1 MHHHYKDIRDR
12 IAESP
17 KWWDEEAVPRYCD
30 FSPKETANIYR
41 NEVALVLIACQAC
54 ERRFKVAFSRGAFHS
69 HPTLEAYIRNGS
81 LHYGDPPNV
90 ECCPAGAT
98 MNCDDL
104 KVLEYWRQSKQ
115 TGYEWVRVPEL
126 EVVLDAELYVEGE
139 ENDA

>member
-12 IAESP
+12 IAEPP
-17 KWWDEEAVPRYCD
+17 KWFDEEAVPRYCD
-30 FSPKETANIYR
+30 FSPNQKASIYAD
-41 NEVALVLIACQAC
+41 EVALVLIACQVC
-54 ERRFKVAFSRGAFHS
+54 ERRFKVALSRSSFHS
-69 HPTLEAYIRNGS
+69 CPTIEAYIRDGS

-104 KVLEYWRQSKQ
+104 KVLEYWRLNRQG
-115 TGYEWVRVPEL
+115 GYEWERVPEL
-126 EVVLDAELYVEGE
+126 EVVLDASLYVKGE